1 LWPTNNT
8 VKEKQMKY
16 SIIVPVFNRPDEV
29 DELVGSL
36 CRQTCKDFSYRIIEA
51 GYKTRLLPGAAC

>member
-1 LWPTNNT
+1 
-8 VKEKQMKY
+8 MKY

-29 DELVGSL
+29 EELLGSL